1 MHDEDGKFGIRVTNA
16 RGDRWVAYG
25 DCTLFKEESK
35 DNQFRIVKEA
45 VQASVDQVLHA
56 FKFPTKEQDPNKVT
70 DYIQFVDKK
79 TRNSYPMF
87 RMSGDGELLRRVN
100 LNDLGDAS
108 TISNLWA
115 WSTLVDLKSVYD
127 PHKSAIP

>member
-25 DCTLFKEESK
+25 DGMLFKEESK
-35 DNQFRIVKEA
+35 DNFRTVKEA

-70 DYIQFVDKK
+70 DYIPFVDKNA
-79 TRNSYPMF
+79 RNNYPMF
-87 RMSGDGELLRRVN
+87 RMSGDGKFLRRAN
-100 LNDLGDAS
+100 LNDLGDPS
-108 TISNLWA
+108 TTNNWWA
-115 WSTLVDLKSVYD
+115 WSTSVELNTTYD
-127 PHKSAIP
+127 PRNSAIP